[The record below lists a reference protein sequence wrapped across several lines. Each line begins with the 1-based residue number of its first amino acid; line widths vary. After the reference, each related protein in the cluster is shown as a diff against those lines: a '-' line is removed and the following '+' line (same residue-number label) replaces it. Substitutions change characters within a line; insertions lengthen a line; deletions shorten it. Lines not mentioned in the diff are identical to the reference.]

1 MAAAST
7 DVLAPTPTR
16 AFRGWRLGF
25 RSLQFKASLLV
36 VLLVVFVTLLGT
48 AISMRATASAMLEKE
63 LVRTR
68 DWATFLTADCRAA
81 RENGDVEGLDA
92 LARRLITSNRGVY
105 FVFADSTGRII
116 TAHEKHVALL
126 EKVTARGG
134 RQLLIEPLDRPK
146 LVSYTSPRLSFIDLV
161 VPVYHE
167 PRSADTA
174 SRIAGYL
181 RFALDITDTQDKLRH
196 LAGQYA
202 QTAIIVVLL
211 LVPCS
216 VVVTRHVVAP
226 VKELARTAQEIAKGS
241 MDARACVSSRDEIGE
256 LAQSFNR
263 MANRVTESQLELL
276 RLNAE
281 LEERVR
287 LRTREL
293 AELAAKD
300 PLTGLYN
307 RRHFGEVMTRE
318 FAAAERYGD
327 DLTCLMFD
335 VDHFKTIN
343 DTFGHRTGDAILI
356 TLAQAISSELR
367 QADVAARFGGDEFIV
382 LMPQT
387 SADAAMNLAER
398 VNAAFDEQTRRS
410 HPGVHPTL
418 SIGVASLRT
427 TRAPSSEALMH
438 EADVALYAAKEAGRN
453 RTVEA
458 TAHA

>member
-1 MAAAST
+1 MAAVST
-7 DVLAPTPTR
+7 DVLAPP
-16 AFRGWRLGF
+16 ASPVRGWRLGF

-36 VLLVVFVTLLGT
+36 ILLVVFVTVLGT
-48 AISMRATASAMLEKE
+48 AISMRSTATAMLEKE
-63 LVRTR
+63 FERTR
-68 DWATFLTADCRAA
+68 EWAAFLTADCRAA
-81 RENGDVEGLDA
+81 REYGDVEGLESVG
-92 LARRLITSNRGVY
+92 RRLIESNRGVY

-116 TAHEKHVALL
+116 SAHEKYTALL

-134 RQLLIEPLDRPK
+134 RQLLIEPLDRPR
-146 LVSYTSPRLSFIDLV
+146 LVSYTSPGLSFVDLV

-174 SRIAGYL
+174 ARINGYL
-181 RFALDITDTQDKLRH
+181 RFALDITDTQDKLRD
-196 LAGQYA
+196 LAWQYA
-202 QTAIIVVLL
+202 QTAVIIVLL

-241 MDARACVSSRDEIGE
+241 MDARACVTSRDEIGE

-287 LRTREL
+287 TRTREL

-335 VDHFKTIN
+335 VDHFKQIN

-367 QADVAARFGGDEFIV
+367 QSDVAARFGGDEFIV

-398 VNAAFDEQTRRS
+398 VNAAFNEQTRRN
-410 HPGVHPTL
+410 HPGVRPTL

-458 TAHA
+458 SAHA